1 MLRPGAALG
10 ARSASAH
17 AILSGGERALLTSVF
32 VDAQRLVDARV
43 ESMIDDATP
52 DYLILTPIPGRPDGT
67 RRAF

>member
-1 MLRPGAALG
+1 
-10 ARSASAH
+10 
-17 AILSGGERALLTSVF
+17 LSGGERALLTSVF